1 MAVMKLFNKKIMDF
15 RKYAGSYKKNR
26 WNSLSKFGV
35 RIC

>member
-1 MAVMKLFNKKIMDF
+1 MAAVKLFNKQIADIH
-15 RKYAGSYKKNR
+15 KYFGSYKKNR